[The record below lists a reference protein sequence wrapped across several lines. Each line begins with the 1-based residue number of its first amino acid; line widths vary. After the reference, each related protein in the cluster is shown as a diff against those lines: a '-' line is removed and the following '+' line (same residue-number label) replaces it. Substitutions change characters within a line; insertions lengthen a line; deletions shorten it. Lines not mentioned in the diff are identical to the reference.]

1 LAVKKRERRGGR
13 NRVREGGTSEIETR
27 TRRKN
32 QEVLCYRA
40 WLEEREGVRGGG
52 GKRERVE
59 IDAKGEVVKE
69 ARDFCVKKKRK
80 EKIGLGQRKGRFFF
94 FLFFLLEHGLVS
106 FLGKEGLVFSRV
118 CEVDLEEPAL
128 DGWRMQCEEWGSVDC
143 GRWRGRVGGST
154 GRGRG

>member
-1 LAVKKRERRGGR
+1 LRREQ
-13 NRVREGGTSEIETR
+13 EEE
-27 TRRKN
+27 N

-69 ARDFCVKKKRK
+69 ARDFCVKKK
-80 EKIGLGQRKGRFFF
+80 EKKRSDSGREREGFF
-94 FLFFLLEHGLVS
+94 FFLLEHGLVS

-143 GRWRGRVGGST
+143 GRWRGRVGRST